1 MISSSSLIFLVFLF
15 RDMLEW
21 VVSGFVSILDA
32 LFKFVRE
39 SFLLTK
45 LEYCGGLVL
54 YDLVWLCLSFSLLLS

>member
-45 LEYCGGLVL
+45 LEYRAGLVL